1 MQTIPSGAGWA
12 LQGSRFSFAESQGER
27 QASKRRRGSDAKRTP
42 AIRGVRNRN
51 DRKTVKKPIHHK
63 SLTRHRPKGKKSPIP
78 PGKYYDEALLRLF
91 FLDAIPRRE
100 RLEVMGEYLRQL
112 SARKEEIENL
122 MKESRERKIPS
133 SERKGYAFRM
143 LTADFG
149 LRYMELEQEF
159 YGEVIQK
166 IKGGDL

>member
-1 MQTIPSGAGWA
+1 
-12 LQGSRFSFAESQGER
+12 
-27 QASKRRRGSDAKRTP
+27 
-42 AIRGVRNRN
+42 
-51 DRKTVKKPIHHK
+51 
-63 SLTRHRPKGKKSPIP
+63 
-78 PGKYYDEALLRLF
+78 
-91 FLDAIPRRE
+91 
-100 RLEVMGEYLRQL
+100 MGEYLRQL